1 MKWSRTFTVVGC
13 HAEGEVG
20 NVVTGGMGR
29 IPGAT
34 VFEKMQHM
42 ERHNDGFRKLVLYEP
57 RGAAVNNTNV
67 LVPPC
72 HPDADMGYIIMEAT
86 EYPAMSGSNTMCV
99 ATVLLETGMIEMVE
113 PVTRLTLEAPG
124 GLIDVEC
131 ACHDG
136 KVERVRFVNQPA
148 FVYYLDAQIEVPG
161 HGAVTVD
168 VAYGG
173 MTFVMADAERF
184 GFDLVPAEARA
195 MCELGETI
203 KAAAA
208 HQLETIHPENPEI
221 SGITNMC
228 FLGPVSETDGGLTA
242 KNATVVRPG
251 RLDRSPCGT
260 GTSARLAIMHA
271 RGEIETGQEFIHE
284 SVIGSK
290 FISEVMSTTRI
301 GDYDAVV
308 PAVAGRCW
316 ITHMSQHGLDP
327 SDPFPQGYTLS
338 DAWMTAI

>member
-1 MKWSRTFTVVGC
+1 MKWSKTFTIVGC

-20 NVVTGGMGR
+20 NVVTGGVGK
-29 IPGAT
+29 IPGNT

-42 ERHNDGFRKLVLYEP
+42 ERHMDGFRKLVLYEP

-67 LVPPC
+67 LVPAC

-86 EYPAMSGSNTMCV
+86 EYPPMSGSNTMCV
-99 ATVLLETGMIEMVE
+99 ATVLLETGIIEMVE

-124 GLIDVEC
+124 GLIKVEC
-131 ACHDG
+131 ACRDG
-136 KVERVRFVNQPA
+136 QVELVRFVNQPA
-148 FVYYLDAQIEVPG
+148 FAYYLDTEIDVPG
-161 HGAVTVD
+161 VGKVTVD
-168 VAYGG
+168 AAYGG
-173 MTFVMADAERF
+173 MTFVMVDAKRF

-195 MCELGETI
+195 ICEMGETI

-208 HQLETIHPENPEI
+208 EQLETVHPENPDI

-228 FLGPVSETDGGLTA
+228 FLGPVVKTASGLA
-242 KNATVVRPG
+242 ARNATVVRPG

-271 RGEIETGQEFIHE
+271 KGEIEPGQEFIHE

-290 FISEVMSTTRI
+290 FISEVAGTTKV
-301 GDYDAVV
+301 GKYDAVI

-316 ITHMSQHGLDP
+316 ITHISQHGLDP

-338 DAWMTAI
+338 DAWMEAI